1 MMTSLQEH
9 EMMWTRADA
18 ILEQSQNPNTKFF
31 ALQVMDGVIKYR
43 WNALPDDQREGIKN
57 FISNLIIKLSTDEAS
72 FRRDR
77 AFINKI
83 NNVLVQI
90 LKHDWPARWASFV
103 PDLVGAAKQS
113 ESLCE
118 NCMNILRLL
127 SEEVF
132 DFSRGELTQAKIMEL
147 KNALNTDFPSIH
159 ELCEFVL
166 QHSQKP
172 ELIQQHAADAAR
184 VPELDPAG
192 VHLREH
198 AAGHAAEA
206 LARPELPQRRAAVP
220 RRDRGPL
227 AVEQKYDQH
236 FIKLYVTVITQLQ
249 QILPRSVKIAE
260 AYANGSDDEQAYIQ
274 NLAIF
279 LTQFFKHHIEFAGAD
294 AGEPGSTCWWA

>member
-1 MMTSLQEH
+1 
-9 EMMWTRADA
+9 MWTRADA

-57 FISNLIIKLSTDEAS
+57 FISNLIIKLSTDASS

-90 LKHDWPARWASFV
+90 LKHDWPKRWSSFV

-132 DFSRGELTQAKIMEL
+132 DFSRGELTQAKITEL
-147 KNALNTDFPSIH
+147 KNALNTDFPIIH

-172 ELIQQHAADAAR
+172 ELIQQTLLTLHAFLSGSRSGTSSRARCWTPAQAIAHPKFRNVACSAWARSAAR
-184 VPELDPAG
+184 GGAKVRPA
-192 VHLREH
+192 LRQ
-198 AAGHAAEA
+198 A
-206 LARPELPQRRAAVP
+206 LRHG
-220 RRDRGPL
+220 DR
-227 AVEQKYDQH
+227 
-236 FIKLYVTVITQLQ
+236 QLQ
-249 QILPRSVKIAE
+249 QILPGGEDRRGVRQRQRRRAGVHPE
-260 AYANGSDDEQAYIQ
+260 PRHLPHAV
-274 NLAIF
+274 
-279 LTQFFKHHIEFAGAD
+279 FKHHIGCWSRRR
-294 AGEPGSTCWWA
+294 STRRTC